1 VTKIT
6 SDHSLQRLLKRGVA
20 EIITEDKLAELL
32 KSGKRLR
39 LKEGLDPS
47 APDLHLGHMVALRK
61 LRQFQELG
69 HKVVLI
75 VGDWT
80 ARIGDPSGMSIM
92 RPMLSAEEVEANA
105 KTYMEQ
111 FFKIVDKE
119 KTEVRWQSEWYNQ
132 FGLSDIISL
141 SSRFTVAQLLVRDDF
156 NQRYHQGKPISI
168 AEILYPLLQAYDSVA
183 IKADVEFGGT
193 DQKFNLLLGR
203 ELQESLGQSPQQ
215 VFLVPLLVG
224 TDGQH
229 KMSKSLKNYIG
240 ITEPPEDI
248 YGKVMSIPD
257 SLITSYLELLTDTPD
272 SDLEEIKE
280 SLEHNTVNPM
290 EIKKML
296 AKDIVTQLYDKK
308 VAEKAADY
316 FLRVV
321 QKKEIPQAIPEF
333 YLKFSDFYQDN
344 GRYDISRILVSGGLV
359 KSRSQ
364 ALRLIKEGAVS
375 IDDAKLIGPLASL
388 TSGSVIKVG
397 KLRFA
402 KIINKES
409 EGEENE

>member
-1 VTKIT
+1 
-6 SDHSLQRLLKRGVA
+6 
-20 EIITEDKLAELL
+20 
-32 KSGKRLR
+32 
-39 LKEGLDPS
+39 
-47 APDLHLGHMVALRK
+47 
-61 LRQFQELG
+61 
-69 HKVVLI
+69 
-75 VGDWT
+75 
-80 ARIGDPSGMSIM
+80 
-92 RPMLSAEEVEANA
+92 
-105 KTYMEQ
+105 
-111 FFKIVDKE
+111 
-119 KTEVRWQSEWYNQ
+119 
-132 FGLSDIISL
+132 
-141 SSRFTVAQLLVRDDF
+141 
-156 NQRYHQGKPISI
+156 
-168 AEILYPLLQAYDSVA
+168 
-183 IKADVEFGGT
+183 
-193 DQKFNLLLGR
+193 
-203 ELQESLGQSPQQ
+203 
-215 VFLVPLLVG
+215 
-224 TDGQH
+224 
-229 KMSKSLKNYIG
+229 MSKSLKNYIG

-257 SLITSYLELLTDTPD
+257 SLITSYLELLTDTPG